1 MTATIILAFIKRAW
15 PYLLA
20 SALLAA
26 GWWWYQAQLSN
37 ARAAGDAAGRAAVQQ
52 QWDAERASLAAAAA
66 QAERQNQARKEAQ
79 NETVHTARDERA
91 EAAQRERT
99 ALAGLAG
106 ERDRL
111 RKSLDTALNTLRRC
125 DVPGTTADASADR
138 SAAVNA
144 VFAEMESAGA
154 EMARAAGGHAA
165 DSLMYQR
172 AWPK

>member
-1 MTATIILAFIKRAW
+1 MTATLVLAFIKRAW

-26 GWWWYQAQLSN
+26 GWWWYQAQLSS

-66 QAERQNQARKEAQ
+66 QAERQNNARKEAQ
-79 NETVHTARDERA
+79 NETVHAARDERA
-91 EAAQRERT
+91 AAAQRER
-99 ALAGLAG
+99 ADLAGLAG

-111 RKSLDTALNTLRRC
+111 RKSLDTALNTIRRC
-125 DVPGTTADASADR
+125 DVPGPAADAGADR
-138 SAAVNA
+138 SAAIRA